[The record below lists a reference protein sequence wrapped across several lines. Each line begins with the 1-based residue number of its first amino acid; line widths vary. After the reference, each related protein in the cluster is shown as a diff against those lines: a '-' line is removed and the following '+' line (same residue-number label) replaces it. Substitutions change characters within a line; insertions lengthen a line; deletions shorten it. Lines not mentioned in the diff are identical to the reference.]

1 MQYAMSGYLIV
12 VWYHALPKG
21 TTMLDPTPYRPL
33 FPLAERYAH
42 FNHAGVSPVNTRAIT
57 AMNVFNERTSQE
69 PYGHFR
75 EEIEGQ
81 LRDLR
86 QRFATL
92 INARSVDEI
101 VLMPNTASGINTA
114 ALSLPLRPGDNVLV
128 LDGDYPANIYPWMN
142 LAHRGVLTKI
152 VPARNGGLD
161 LNLLESRIDSHTR
174 VIAMSTVVFATGF
187 RNDIESVGRICKQRG
202 IFLVVDGIQSL
213 GALPFDVQAAN
224 VDFLAAGSQK
234 WLMGPIGGGFLYV
247 RRELLDE
254 LVAGPYVGAA
264 SVVDSQ
270 NFLDY
275 NFTLQPT
282 AERFSLGSS
291 GIMNQLGLRASVT
304 LLQEIGIER
313 IAERVLMLAGVAI
326 GDLQERGYRIVAD
339 SAPEHRSGIVIVE
352 VDDPTAT
359 CARLQE
365 AGIICIARGKGFRI
379 APHFYNTEQ
388 EVLRV
393 GEVLSRL

>member
-1 MQYAMSGYLIV
+1 MF
-12 VWYHALPKG
+12 
-21 TTMLDPTPYRPL
+21 DPTPYRPL
-33 FPLAERYAH
+33 FPLAERYAF
-42 FNHAGVSPVNTRAIT
+42 FNHAGVSPVNTRAIA
-57 AMNVFNERTSQE
+57 AMNAFNERTAQE
-69 PYGHFR
+69 PFSAFR

-81 LRDLR
+81 LHDLR

-101 VLMPNTASGINTA
+101 VLMPNTASGINIA
-114 ALSLPLRPGDNVLV
+114 ALSLPLRAGDNVLV

-161 LNLLESRIDSHTR
+161 LDLLQSRIDSHTR

-187 RNDIESVGRICKQRG
+187 RNDIEGVGRICKERG
-202 IFLVVDGIQSL
+202 IYFVVDGIQSL
-213 GALPFDVQAAN
+213 GALPFDVQATN

-247 RRELLDE
+247 RRELMDE

-291 GIMNQLGLRASVT
+291 GIVNQLGIRAS
-304 LLQEIGIER
+304 LALIQEIGIEQVG
-313 IAERVLMLAGVAI
+313 ERVLMLAGVAI
-326 GDLQERGYRIVAD
+326 GDLQERGFTL
-339 SAPEHRSGIVIVE
+339 SAATTPAQRSGIVI
-352 VDDPTAT
+352 P
-359 CARLQE
+359 
-365 AGIICIARGKGFRI
+365 
-379 APHFYNTEQ
+379 
-388 EVLRV
+388 
-393 GEVLSRL
+393 

>member
-1 MQYAMSGYLIV
+1 
-12 VWYHALPKG
+12 
-21 TTMLDPTPYRPL
+21 MLDPTPYRPL

-69 PYGHFR
+69 PFGDFR

-142 LAHRGVLTKI
+142 LAYRGVLTKI

-187 RNDIESVGRICKQRG
+187 RNDIEAVGRICKQRG

-326 GDLQERGYRIVAD
+326 GDLQERGYRIVAG

-393 GEVLSRL
+393 GEVLGRS

>member
-1 MQYAMSGYLIV
+1 
-12 VWYHALPKG
+12 
-21 TTMLDPTPYRPL
+21 MLDPTPYRPL
-33 FPLAERYAH
+33 FPLAERYAF
-42 FNHAGVSPVNTRAIT
+42 FNHAGVSPVNTRAIA
-57 AMNVFNERTSQE
+57 AMNAFNERTAQE
-69 PYGHFR
+69 PFGDFR

-92 INARSVDEI
+92 VNARSVDEI
-101 VLMPNTASGINTA
+101 VLMPNTATGINTA

-142 LAHRGVLTKI
+142 LAHHGVLTKI

-161 LNLLESRIDSHTR
+161 LDLLQSRIDSHTR

-187 RNDIESVGRICKQRG
+187 RNDIEGVGRICNQRG

-234 WLMGPIGGGFLYV
+234 WLLGPIGGGFLYV
-247 RRELLDE
+247 RRELLDD
-254 LVAGPYVGAA
+254 LVAGPYVGAS
-264 SVVDSQ
+264 SVVDPQ

-291 GIMNQLGLRASVT
+291 GIMNQIGLRASVA
-304 LLQEIGIER
+304 LIQEVGIER
-313 IAERVLMLAGVAI
+313 IAERVLMLAGAAI
-326 GDLQERGYRIVAD
+326 CDLQERGFQISAD

-352 VDDPTAT
+352 VDDPIAT
-359 CARLQE
+359 CTQLQE
-365 AGIICIARGKGFRI
+365 AGIICIPRGKGFRI
-379 APHFYNTEQ
+379 APHFYNTE
-388 EVLRV
+388 EEILRV
-393 GEVLSRL
+393 GEILRRL

>member
-1 MQYAMSGYLIV
+1 
-12 VWYHALPKG
+12 
-21 TTMLDPTPYRPL
+21 MLDPTPYRQL
-33 FPLAERYAH
+33 FPISERYAY
-42 FNHAGVSPVNTRAIT
+42 FNHAGVSPVNTRAIA
-57 AMNVFNERTSQE
+57 AMQSFNEKTANLPIGE
-69 PYGHFR
+69 FF
-75 EEIEGQ
+75 EEIAAQ
-81 LRDLR
+81 LLDLR

-92 INARSVDEI
+92 INARSADEI

-114 ALSLPLRPGDNVLV
+114 ALSLPLRAGDNVLV

-152 VPARNGGLD
+152 VPARKGGLD
-161 LNLLESRIDSHTR
+161 LDLLESRIDSHTR

-187 RNDIESVGRICKQRG
+187 RNDIEGVGRICKQRG

-264 SVVDSQ
+264 SVVDGQ

-275 NFTLQPT
+275 NFTLLPT

-291 GIMNQLGLRASVT
+291 GIVNQLGTRAS
-304 LLQEIGIER
+304 LALIQELGIEQVG
-313 IAERVLMLAGVAI
+313 ERVLMLAGMAI
-326 GDLQERGYRIVAD
+326 GDLQERGYQLAAD
-339 SAPEHRSGIVIVE
+339 TAPERRSGIVIVE
-352 VDDPTAT
+352 VADPTAT

-365 AGIICIARGKGFRI
+365 AGIVCIPRGKGFRI
-379 APHFYNTEQ
+379 APHFYNTEA
-388 EVLRV
+388 EILRI
-393 GEVLSRL
+393 GETLSKL

>member
-1 MQYAMSGYLIV
+1 
-12 VWYHALPKG
+12 
-21 TTMLDPTPYRPL
+21 MLDPTPYRPL
-33 FPLAERYAH
+33 FPIAERYAYLD
-42 FNHAGVSPVNTRAIT
+42 HAGVSPVNTRIIA
-57 AMNVFNERTSQE
+57 AMNAFNERTTQE
-69 PYGHFR
+69 PFSAFR

-101 VLMPNTASGINTA
+101 VLMPNTATGINTA

-161 LNLLESRIDSHTR
+161 LDLLVSRIDSHTR

-187 RNDIESVGRICKQRG
+187 RNDIEGVGRICKQRG

-213 GALPFDVQAAN
+213 GALPFDVQATN

-247 RRELLDE
+247 RRELLDD

-291 GIMNQLGLRASVT
+291 GIVNQLGLRASLT
-304 LLQEIGIER
+304 LLQEIGIDQ
-313 IAERVLMLAGVAI
+313 ISERVLMLAGVAI
-326 GDLQERGYRIVAD
+326 GDLQERGYHIAAD

-352 VDDPTAT
+352 VDDPPTT
-359 CARLQE
+359 CARLQK
-365 AGIICIARGKGFRI
+365 AGIMCIARGKGFRI
-379 APHFYNTEQ
+379 APHFYNTE
-388 EVLRV
+388 EEILRV
-393 GEVLSRL
+393 GKTLSELE

>member
-1 MQYAMSGYLIV
+1 
-12 VWYHALPKG
+12 
-21 TTMLDPTPYRPL
+21 MLDPTPYRQL
-33 FPLAERYAH
+33 FPISERYAY

-57 AMNVFNERTSQE
+57 AMQAFNEKTANVPIGE
-69 PYGHFR
+69 FF
-75 EEIEGQ
+75 EEIFAQ
-81 LRDLR
+81 LLDLR

-114 ALSLPLRPGDNVLV
+114 ALSLPLRAGDNVLV

-152 VPARNGGLD
+152 VPAHNGGLD
-161 LNLLESRIDSHTR
+161 LDLLEARIDSHTR

-187 RNDIESVGRICKQRG
+187 RNDIEGVGRICKQRG

-247 RRELLDE
+247 RRELMDE

-291 GIMNQLGLRASVT
+291 GIVNQLGTRAS
-304 LLQEIGIER
+304 LALIQEIGIEQVG
-313 IAERVLMLAGVAI
+313 ERVLMLAGVAI
-326 GDLQERGYRIVAD
+326 GDLQERGYRLAAD
-339 SAPEHRSGIVIVE
+339 TAPEHRSGIVIVE
-352 VDDPTAT
+352 VANPTAT

-365 AGIICIARGKGFRI
+365 AGIVCIPRGKGFRI
-379 APHFYNTEQ
+379 APHFYNTEA
-388 EVLRV
+388 EILRV
-393 GEVLSRL
+393 GETLGKL

>member
-1 MQYAMSGYLIV
+1 
-12 VWYHALPKG
+12 
-21 TTMLDPTPYRPL
+21 MLDPTPYRPL
-33 FPLAERYAH
+33 FPLAERYAF
-42 FNHAGVSPVNTRAIT
+42 FNHAGVSPVNTRAIA
-57 AMNVFNERTSQE
+57 AMNAFNERTAQE
-69 PYGHFR
+69 PFGDFR

-86 QRFATL
+86 QRIATL

-101 VLMPNTASGINTA
+101 VLMPNTATGVNTA

-152 VPARNGGLD
+152 VPAHNGGLD
-161 LNLLESRIDSHTR
+161 LDVLQSRIDSNTR

-187 RNDIESVGRICKQRG
+187 RNDIEGVGRICKERG
-202 IFLVVDGIQSL
+202 IFLAVDGIQSL

-234 WLMGPIGGGFLYV
+234 WLIGPIGGGFLYV
-247 RRELLDE
+247 RRELLDD
-254 LVAGPYVGAA
+254 LVPGPYVGAS
-264 SVVDSQ
+264 SVVDGA

-291 GIMNQLGLRASVT
+291 GIMNQIGLRASLT
-304 LLQEIGIER
+304 LIQEVGIER

-326 GDLQERGYRIVAD
+326 GDMQERGYRLSAD

-352 VDDPTAT
+352 VDDPTLV

-365 AGIICIARGKGFRI
+365 AGIICIPRGKGFRI

-388 EVLRV
+388 EILRI
-393 GEVLSRL
+393 GETLSKL